1 MPGPA
6 FVTGG
11 SSGIGL
17 AAARQ
22 LARQGHDIA
31 LFARDPGKLAAAREA
46 ILADAP
52 SVTVREYPV
61 DVSSRAEITAAV
73 AAAVQSMGAPDY
85 AIASA
90 GIAVPGLFTDQ
101 PLDTHERHMAVNY
114 FGALYF
120 TRAVTDAMKTQ
131 GSGKIG
137 LISSVA
143 AFFGIYGYS
152 AYAPSKFAL
161 TGLGEVLHLE
171 LAEHGISVTTMHPS
185 DTDTP
190 QLEAEQATKPAATA
204 EIGEGG
210 GLFQPDDVA
219 ARLLKAMDA
228 GKATVSTG
236 ASMSLLGRFSS
247 LLAPLLRRHQRRI
260 IRKHRSE

>member
-17 AAARQ
+17 QTARQ
-22 LARQGHDIA
+22 LAARGHDIA
-31 LFARDPGKLAAAREA
+31 LFARDPGKLAAAREL
-46 ILADAP
+46 ILSETP
-52 SVTVREYPV
+52 NVTVREFPV
-61 DVSSRAEITAAV
+61 DVSSRTEITAAV
-73 AAAVQSMGAPDY
+73 TEAVRIMGAPDY

-90 GIAVPGLFTDQ
+90 GISEPGLFVDQ

-120 TRAVTDAMKTQ
+120 AHALVDPMRANGGGRLGFV
-131 GSGKIG
+131 
-137 LISSVA
+137 SSVA

-161 TGLGEVLHLE
+161 SGLGEVLHLE
-171 LAEHGISVTTMHPS
+171 LAEAGISVTVLHPS
-185 DTDTP
+185 DTETAM
-190 QLEAEQATKPAATA
+190 LASENLTKPAATA

-210 GLFQPDDVA
+210 GLWKPEDVA
-219 ARLLKAMDA
+219 IRLIAAMNA
-228 GKATVSTG
+228 GRATAATG
-236 ASMSLLGRFSS
+236 VQMTALGALSS
-247 LLAPLLRRHQRRI
+247 LLAPVLRWHQRRI
-260 IRKHRSE
+260 IKKHRRE

>member
-1 MPGPA
+1 MSGPA

-31 LFARDPGKLAAAREA
+31 LFARDPGKLATAREA
-46 ILADAP
+46 ILADVP

-61 DVSSRAEITAAV
+61 DVSSRVEITAAV
-73 AAAVQSMGAPDY
+73 AAAAQTMGAPAY

-90 GIAVPGLFTDQ
+90 GIAEPGLFTEQ
-101 PLDTHERHMAVNY
+101 PLETHERHMAVNY

-120 TRAVTDAMKTQ
+120 THAVADAMKAH
-131 GSGKIG
+131 GGGKIG

-152 AYAPSKFAL
+152 AYAPSKFAVS
-161 TGLGEVLHLE
+161 GLGEVLHLE

-190 QLEAEQATKPAATA
+190 QLEAEKATKPAATA
-204 EIGEGG
+204 EIAEGG
-210 GLFQPDDVA
+210 GVFQPEDVA
-219 ARLLKAMDA
+219 ARLIAAMDA
-228 GKATVSTG
+228 GKASVSTG
-236 ASMSLLGRFSS
+236 AAMSLLGRISS
-247 LLAPLLRRHQRRI
+247 LIAPILRRHQRRI
-260 IRKHRSE
+260 IRKHRPE